1 MNMQKRATSEV
12 FELFFT
18 PRFPVLF
25 LLGAALLAVIGNVI
39 TDLVKSYL
47 GDTQWH
53 LWLILGVAVAL
64 LATVVYLALAI
75 GFLRARLFTKREYAV
90 IDIPHP
96 ARRKGLI
103 AFVSLTQ
110 RAHLEKAI
118 AYHREALE
126 RVWLIATK
134 DVEAAAYELKRG
146 YETPQLSVDVIS
158 LDNQWDL
165 LRCKE
170 VVERVYRERLGALT
184 EEDVIADFT
193 GGTKPMTVGMIF
205 ACMTPARK
213 LEYVPAIYDG
223 GGAKEPLD
231 PIEYVFDARSIG
243 TLGAATGGMG
253 NGSHE
258 LRP

>member
-1 MNMQKRATSEV
+1 MQKRATSEM

-18 PRFPVLF
+18 PRFPILF
-25 LLGAALLAVIGNVI
+25 LLGAALLAVIGNII
-39 TDLVKSYL
+39 TDLFKSYL
-47 GDTQWH
+47 GDSQWH
-53 LWLILGVAVAL
+53 LWLILGIVVAL
-64 LATVVYLALAI
+64 LAAVVYLAFAI
-75 GFLRARLFTKREYAV
+75 GFLRARLFTRRAYAV
-90 IDIPHP
+90 LDIPRP
-96 ARRKGLI
+96 AQRKGLI
-103 AFVSLTQ
+103 AFVSLNQ

-126 RVWLIATK
+126 HVWLIATK
-134 DVEAAAYELKRG
+134 DAEAAAYELKRSH
-146 YETPQLSVDVIS
+146 ETPQLSVDVIP

-165 LRCKE
+165 LRCRE
-170 VVERVYRERLGALT
+170 VVERVYAERLGALT

-205 ACMTPARK
+205 ACLTPARK

-243 TLGAATGGMG
+243 TLGTATGDAGG
-253 NGSHE
+253 GGRE
-258 LRP
+258 LQS